1 MLKKDDL
8 SALSCSCDFML
19 KVIIVWNFS
28 GDKRHTVIT
37 GWEYLGIDDKER
49 REQNLETITI
59 TPVSVTDKPKGSSKI
74 YPGWTIQ
81 TTEKQLQMVH
91 NLRMVRK
98 LTHSLSLSLTIITIL
113 DKKPSMISMETITHF
128 HYTVFNWMY
137 LLLHNFRQV
146 RSVQSRL
153 IRHSKDMTF

>member
-59 TPVSVTDKPKGSSKI
+59 TPVSVTDKPKGFSKI
-74 YPGWTIQ
+74 YPVWTIQ
-81 TTEKQLQMVH
+81 TTEKQPQMVH

-98 LTHSLSLSLTIITIL
+98 LTHSLSLS
-113 DKKPSMISMETITHF
+113 H
-128 HYTVFNWMY
+128 
-137 LLLHNFRQV
+137 HNNYFRQETQYDINGNNNTLSLYSLQLNV
-146 RSVQSRL
+146 STLAQLQTSQKCAKQTDKTL
-153 IRHSKDMTF
+153 